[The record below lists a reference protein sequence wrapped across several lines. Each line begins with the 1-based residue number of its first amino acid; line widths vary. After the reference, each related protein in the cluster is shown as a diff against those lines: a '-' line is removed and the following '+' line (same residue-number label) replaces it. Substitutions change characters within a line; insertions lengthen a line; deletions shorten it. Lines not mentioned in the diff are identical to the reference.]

1 MLCGSE
7 PPGNYPAG
15 AATGDSEPPGNYQ
28 RCRSRSEANSSAFLR
43 NNLNLSAAML
53 ANLKSSAKA
62 GPGAEEQVVT
72 IESSSDSEEISNG
85 NSMAENLA
93 TENQLPESSPQAQM
107 SGQYDASESQ
117 SHFVQNYQHQQEDT
131 GIYDETIPL
140 HLNDLQNF

>member
-1 MLCGSE
+1 MTI
-7 PPGNYPAG
+7 PTN
-15 AATGDSEPPGNYQ
+15 TGDPPTITLKKGQQVMIIRTPKGMY
-28 RCRSRSEANSSAFLR
+28 LR
-43 NNLNLSAAML
+43 VGEKIIKIKLSAAML

-131 GIYDETIPL
+131 GVYDETIPL

>member
-1 MLCGSE
+1 MTI
-7 PPGNYPAG
+7 PTN
-15 AATGDSEPPGNYQ
+15 TGDPPTITLKKGQQVMIIRTPKGMY
-28 RCRSRSEANSSAFLR
+28 LR
-43 NNLNLSAAML
+43 VGEKIIKIKLSAAML

-107 SGQYDASESQ
+107 SESQ
-117 SHFVQNYQHQQEDT
+117 SHFVQNYQHQQHCRQPNHN
-131 GIYDETIPL
+131 YQ
-140 HLNDLQNF
+140 HL